1 VAVDAV
7 RGTATRLVE
16 AAATDPSTLDTLGSV
31 VDVIGGL
38 VTAGAVVVG
47 GFWAYVKLIKGR
59 TYRPHVEV
67 AVDGEW
73 LGPNGLLGLRLSIT
87 VKNIGAGKVEVL
99 QRGSGVMV
107 SRTADAQ
114 PAPPAET
121 AWEPLGVYEIF
132 VEHQWIEPGE
142 TIRDELL
149 LRLPLDP
156 QVVEV
161 QTRLVLA
168 WKPQNVSV
176 HARRVLVPNGSGPAD
191 GSSGA
196 GAP

>member
-1 VAVDAV
+1 VA
-7 RGTATRLVE
+7 E
-16 AAATDPSTLDTLGSV
+16 AAGLLAAAASSDPSTLDTVGSV
-31 VDVIGGL
+31 VDIVGGL

-47 GFWAYVKLIKGR
+47 GCWAYVKLIKGR
-59 TYRPHVEV
+59 TFRPHVEV
-67 AVDGEW
+67 AVDGGW
-73 LGPNGLLGLRLSIT
+73 LGPSGSLGLRLS
-87 VKNIGAGKVEVL
+87 VVVRNIGAGKVEVL

-107 SRTADAQ
+107 SRRAALQ

-132 VEHQWIEPGE
+132 VEHQWVEPGE

-168 WKPQNVSV
+168 WSPQNVSV
-176 HARRVLVPNGSGPAD
+176 HARRVLVPASAGVD
-191 GSSGA
+191 GEQTDEVSR
-196 GAP
+196 